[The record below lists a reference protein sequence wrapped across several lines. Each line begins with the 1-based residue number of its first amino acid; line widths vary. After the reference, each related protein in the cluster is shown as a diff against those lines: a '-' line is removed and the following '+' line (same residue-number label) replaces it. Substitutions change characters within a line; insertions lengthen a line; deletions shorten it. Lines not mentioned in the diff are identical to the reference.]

1 MPISHQQRIA
11 LLSNLT
17 EQDGQIIDELLL
29 LAERHADND
38 FINRIL
44 LLRGQLL
51 DPLGAFHSLR
61 IEGDMLNI
69 GDD

>member
-11 LLSNLT
+11 LLSKLT

-38 FINRIL
+38 FVNRIL
-44 LLRGQLL
+44 LLKGQLI
-51 DPLGAFHSLR
+51 DPLGTLHCFR
-61 IEGDMLNI
+61 IEGDTLNI